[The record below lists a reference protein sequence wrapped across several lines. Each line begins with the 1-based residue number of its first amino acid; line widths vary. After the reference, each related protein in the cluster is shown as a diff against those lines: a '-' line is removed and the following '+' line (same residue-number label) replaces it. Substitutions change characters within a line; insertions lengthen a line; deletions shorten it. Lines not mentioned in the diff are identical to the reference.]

1 MPVHAPRDQVVA
13 KKKGSG
19 IGSLLGG
26 LMGAGDMSGGYTPGT
41 PATAQ
46 DVIPAEYN
54 PAKDTT
60 SETAESGGESAM
72 PEQEQIAAKPGGF
85 QRYSVQHPILDMIFN
100 KGAGAQQ
107 ANQFNFSQGLTQ
119 AQIDAQAT
127 ANAQRN
133 MTELQKQQLANQ
145 GQLDV
150 TKEGGFQAR
159 ETDRSMANTH
169 TLGGKGIIVT
179 NKSVNDYGNA
189 VNPSLIQGA
198 GLDANSSLQASMA
211 KNNFANDI
219 SPRGNFSKH
228 IAQATQDQIDMP
240 AIEARGKSA
249 IGIQPNEM
257 KLIPSLGGQPNQLL
271 EGNKE
276 GSQVVMTGGFPLMDK
291 NGKPT
296 IGPDGK
302 PQMIG
307 QKPEIL
313 RNYTSGSLQDL
324 DAIEAK
330 KQAAQQ
336 SLMQGGNNGYTALI
350 GPANVNP
357 MPGNAQNTN
366 GIMAPQVRAK
376 PTMIQDDAAYDDP
389 LMGTLKGV
397 GSGSTN
403 FLKALFQYLK
413 QTNSDE

>member
-1 MPVHAPRDQVVA
+1 MPVRAPRDQVSA

-19 IGSLLGG
+19 IGSLLGE
-26 LMGAGDMSGGYTPGT
+26 LMNAGDMSGGYTPAT
-41 PATAQ
+41 PATTQ
-46 DVIPAEYN
+46 DVIPPTYDPEA
-54 PAKDTT
+54 D
-60 SETAESGGESAM
+60 SSSDSVISGGENTL
-72 PEQEQIAAKPGGF
+72 PDQTQIAAKPGSF
-85 QRYSVQHPILDMIFN
+85 QPYSVRHPILDAIFN
-100 KGAGAQQ
+100 KGDGARQ

-119 AQIDAQAT
+119 AQIDAQAA

-133 MTELQKQQLANQ
+133 MTELDKQRLANQ
-145 GQLDV
+145 GTIDA
-150 TKEGGFQAR
+150 TKEGGKQAR
-159 ETDRSMANTH
+159 KTDRSMANVKTVS
-169 TLGGKGIIVT
+169 GQGIIAT
-179 NKSVNDYGNA
+179 KDSINQFGNTVNDPRIKA
-189 VNPSLIQGA
+189 A
-198 GLDANSSLQASMA
+198 GLDAGSNLRASQA
-211 KNNFANDI
+211 KHDFANDN
-219 SPRGNFSKH
+219 PPTGNFSKH

-330 KQAAQQ
+330 KAAAQQ
-336 SLMQGGNNGYTALI
+336 SLMQGDNNGYTAPI
-350 GPANVNP
+350 GPANVNS

-366 GIMAPQVRAK
+366 GVLAPQVQAK
-376 PTMIQDDAAYDDP
+376 PTMIQGDAAYDDP
-389 LMGTLKGV
+389 LMGTLKGI